1 MNAEEIKKA
10 LDYEKKIDG
19 QLTQLKK
26 TPMISREIIQKFE
39 DNKFEVIEKLLN
51 LNIGGCNYDFIPVIP
66 MEYGGLYPLINS
78 VYYNK
83 GVNQRPGT
91 TELDPTKITSN
102 GCCQLHYICEVD
114 LGKNLVKKSLEETEK
129 LIAEEGNHPL
139 TISEII
145 ALAIFN
151 EWSYHQASIAG
162 ADRYMED
169 KFLGIYLH
177 KTDCS
182 SYPLLGYVDDPIN
195 LKWTMPF
202 CKHIIKI

>member
-1 MNAEEIKKA
+1 LSYKYFTNLVTLKSGDEMNAEEIKKA

-129 LIAEEGNHPL
+129 LIAEE
-139 TISEII
+139 EII
-145 ALAIFN
+145 LSQSLKLLLSPFLMKVI
-151 EWSYHQASIAG
+151 HQASIAG
-162 ADRYMED
+162 ADRYME
-169 KFLGIYLH
+169 
-177 KTDCS
+177 
-182 SYPLLGYVDDPIN
+182 IN
-195 LKWTMPF
+195 S
-202 CKHIIKI
+202 